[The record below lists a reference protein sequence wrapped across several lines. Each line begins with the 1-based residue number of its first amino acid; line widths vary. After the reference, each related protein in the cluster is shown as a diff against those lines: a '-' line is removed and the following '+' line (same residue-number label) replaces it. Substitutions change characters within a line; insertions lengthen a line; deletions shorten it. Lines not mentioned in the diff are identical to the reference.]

1 LHPTIDLSPN
11 STLQGMKRYDPAD
24 GPDGLVEPARRE
36 LKTRKRKLNSYE
48 LEQEAAKK
56 ARKEQMMFMMDEVTI
71 LFFYFLI
78 FFLMP

>member
-1 LHPTIDLSPN
+1 MHPTIDLDPN

-24 GPDGLVEPARRE
+24 GPVKPVHRE

-56 ARKEQMMFMMDEVTI
+56 AKKEQMMFMMDEVIPLVFDRFGKLVKLT
-71 LFFYFLI
+71 
-78 FFLMP
+78 